1 MDQKEKIQKNW
12 EKLPKEPQEGELKS
26 FPEIPTP
33 EMPPSEEAQ
42 EESAAGAQEPRATTE
57 GETAQTQEAR
67 EREKP
72 ELLEHIEGLLSE
84 NLEELYLAL
93 PAETKIKFKTE
104 GEKISQEIIRIMY
117 NAKLHEEDRFQK
129 VHDTI
134 REWLFILSQ
143 SLQNLN
149 EFFIENEAKIKTE
162 KIIRLLM
169 NASAPQGET

>member
-12 EKLPKEPQEGELKS
+12 EKPAQEPQGGELRS
-26 FPEIPTP
+26 FPEIPIP

-42 EESAAGAQEPRATTE
+42 EENAAVAQEPGEYAEGETAPAQEPRE
-57 GETAQTQEAR
+57 G
-67 EREKP
+67 EKP

-84 NLEELYLAL
+84 NLEELYLSL
-93 PAETKIKFKTE
+93 PDAEKIKFKTE
-104 GEKISQEIIRIMY
+104 GEKISQEIIKIMY
-117 NAKLHEEDRFQK
+117 NSKLHEEDRFQK

-162 KIIRLLM
+162 KIIHLLM
-169 NASAPQGET
+169 NAALVQGET